1 MELKCFPVPKNLLAG
16 LHGDFDPK
24 AMATASE
31 QSILPL
37 TIQSLSAPDEVLPF
51 RKAQTRIDGMFF
63 PAGSNDA

>member
-37 TIQSLSAPDEVLPF
+37 AIQSLSAPDEVLPF
-51 RKAQTRIDGMFF
+51 GSADENRRNVF
-63 PAGSNDA
+63 PSRV